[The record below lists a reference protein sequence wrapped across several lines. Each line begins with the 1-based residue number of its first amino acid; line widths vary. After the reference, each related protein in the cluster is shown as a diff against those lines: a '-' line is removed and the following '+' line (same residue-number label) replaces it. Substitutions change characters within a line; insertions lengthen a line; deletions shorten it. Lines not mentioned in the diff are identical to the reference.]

1 MLTNILR
8 KNIWLFL
15 SADILIIGACLYLS
29 YALRF
34 DFTIPDHYLN
44 DLGYVFI
51 ILLFSKI
58 SSFLFFKLYK
68 GMWRFTSISDLI
80 NVLKATFIASLFSI
94 SVILL
99 VLGASSVPR
108 TVLLIDYLL
117 TTIGIAAVRAS
128 VRIYSTRFIVGNE
141 KNKQKNKLTSKIK
154 TRLLLLGAGSSGEKI
169 IREVKENPSSTYRI
183 IGLLDDDP
191 SKIGTT
197 IHSIPILGKIEDLHT
212 ISTSYDE
219 ILICIP
225 TATNTQMRSIV
236 TQCKVVGKPYRTI
249 PTVYELIDKQIS
261 INTIREVSMAD
272 LLGRQEVNLDRS
284 SISNYI
290 YGKRVLVTG
299 AGGSIGSEL
308 VKQCLGYSPDLLLL
322 FDQSEHNLFNIDNYC
337 KETRNSTGIH
347 PILGDI
353 RDKSMVNSVFNSFQP
368 HVVLHAAAY
377 KHVPMQENNPWEA
390 VITNIQGTLNV
401 MEACENN
408 DVDRFVLVSTD
419 KAVNPTNIMGATK
432 RVSEILIQSKTKNS
446 KVKYL
451 GVRFGNVIGSS
462 GSVIPTFQEQ
472 INNGGPITITDPNM
486 KRYFMSIP
494 EAAQLILQAGSIGE
508 NGEIYVLDMGKPV
521 LVKEIAYELI
531 RLSGLEPE
539 VDISIEY
546 IGLRP
551 GEKMYEELMT
561 SSESLVD
568 TSHEK
573 IMVLKDGVDH
583 QWDYLLTEIDKIVQS
598 AKSYDS
604 DLIKNK
610 LKEFIPEYH
619 PSEES
624 KIFNLSPSG
633 KVELH

>member
-1 MLTNILR
+1 
-8 KNIWLFL
+8 
-15 SADILIIGACLYLS
+15 
-29 YALRF
+29 
-34 DFTIPDHYLN
+34 
-44 DLGYVFI
+44 
-51 ILLFSKI
+51 
-58 SSFLFFKLYK
+58 
-68 GMWRFTSISDLI
+68 MWRFTSISDLI
-80 NVLKATFIASLFSI
+80 NVLKSTFIASLFSI

-99 VLGASSVPR
+99 VLGANVIPR
-108 TVLLIDYLL
+108 TVLLIDYIL

-128 VRIYSTRFIVGNE
+128 VRIYSTKFVIGNMGNE
-141 KNKQKNKLTSKIK
+141 RKNKSNSKIK

-183 IGLLDDDP
+183 MGLLDDDP
-191 SKIGTT
+191 NKVGTT
-197 IHSIPILGKIEDLHT
+197 IHSIPILGNIEDLHT
-212 ISTSYDE
+212 ISISYDE

-337 KETRNSTGIH
+337 KEIRNSTGIH

-353 RDKSMVNSVFNSFQP
+353 RDKLMVNSVFNSFQP

-610 LKEFIPEYH
+610 LKEFIPEYN

>member
-1 MLTNILR
+1 MTNILR

-15 SADILIIGACLYLS
+15 SADIFIIGASLYLS

-34 DFTIPDHYLN
+34 DFAIPSHYFN

-58 SSFLFFKLYK
+58 SSFLFFKLYQ

-80 NVLKATFIASLFSI
+80 NVLKSTFIASLFSI

-99 VLGASSVPR
+99 VLGSNAVPR
-108 TVLLIDYLL
+108 TVLLIDYML

-128 VRIYSTRFIVGNE
+128 VRIYSTKFVVGNGR
-141 KNKQKNKLTSKIK
+141 NKQKNKSTSKIK

-183 IGLLDDDP
+183 VGLLDDDP
-191 SKIGTT
+191 SKISTT

-212 ISTSYDE
+212 ISMSYDE

-337 KETRNSTGIH
+337 KEIRNSTGIH

-462 GSVIPTFQEQ
+462 GSVIPTFQKQ

-583 QWDYLLTEIDKIVQS
+583 QWDYLLAEIDKIVLS

-624 KIFNLSPSG
+624 KIFNLTSSG
-633 KVELH
+633 KVELN

>member
-1 MLTNILR
+1 MTNILR

-15 SADILIIGACLYLS
+15 STDILIIGLSLYLS

-34 DFTIPDHYLN
+34 DFAIPDYYLN

-128 VRIYSTRFIVGNE
+128 VRIYSTRFIVGNG

-337 KETRNSTGIH
+337 KEIRNSTGIH

-353 RDKSMVNSVFNSFQP
+353 RDKSMVSSVFNSFQP

-508 NGEIYVLDMGKPV
+508 SGEIYVLDMGKAV

-573 IMVLKDGVDH
+573 IMVLKDGVEH
-583 QWDYLLTEIDKIVQS
+583 QWDYLLSEIDKIVQS

-604 DLIKNK
+604 DLIKSK

-619 PSEES
+619 PSEKS

-633 KVELH
+633 KVEIN

>member
-1 MLTNILR
+1 M
-8 KNIWLFL
+8 
-15 SADILIIGACLYLS
+15 
-29 YALRF
+29 
-34 DFTIPDHYLN
+34 
-44 DLGYVFI
+44 
-51 ILLFSKI
+51 
-58 SSFLFFKLYK
+58 
-68 GMWRFTSISDLI
+68 
-80 NVLKATFIASLFSI
+80 
-94 SVILL
+94 
-99 VLGASSVPR
+99 
-108 TVLLIDYLL
+108 
-117 TTIGIAAVRAS
+117 
-128 VRIYSTRFIVGNE
+128 
-141 KNKQKNKLTSKIK
+141 
-154 TRLLLLGAGSSGEKI
+154 
-169 IREVKENPSSTYRI
+169 
-183 IGLLDDDP
+183 DDDP
-191 SKIGTT
+191 SKISTT

-212 ISTSYDE
+212 ISMSYDE

-337 KETRNSTGIH
+337 KEIRNSTGIH

-583 QWDYLLTEIDKIVQS
+583 QWDYLLVEIGEIVKS

-604 DLIKNK
+604 ELIKNK
-610 LKEFIPEYH
+610 LKEFIPEYR
-619 PSEES
+619 PSEKS
-624 KIFNLSPSG
+624 KIFNLTSSG

>member
-1 MLTNILR
+1 MTNILR

-15 SADILIIGACLYLS
+15 SADIFIIGLSLYLS

-34 DFTIPDHYLN
+34 DFAIPSHYFN

-58 SSFLFFKLYK
+58 SSFLFFKLYQ

-80 NVLKATFIASLFSI
+80 NVLKSTFIASLFSI

-99 VLGASSVPR
+99 VLGSNAVPR
-108 TVLLIDYLL
+108 TVLLIDYML

-128 VRIYSTRFIVGNE
+128 VRIYSTKFVVGNGR
-141 KNKQKNKLTSKIK
+141 NKQKNKSTSKIK

-183 IGLLDDDP
+183 VGLLDDDP
-191 SKIGTT
+191 SKISTT

-212 ISTSYDE
+212 ISMSYDE

-236 TQCKVVGKPYRTI
+236 TQCKVVKKPYRTI

-337 KETRNSTGIH
+337 KEIRNSTGIH

-462 GSVIPTFQEQ
+462 GSVIPTFQKQ

-583 QWDYLLTEIDKIVQS
+583 QWDYLLTEIDKIVLS
-598 AKSYDS
+598 ARSYDS

-610 LKEFIPEYH
+610 LKEFIPEYN

>member
-1 MLTNILR
+1 LTNILR

-15 SADILIIGACLYLS
+15 SADIFIIGASLYLS

-34 DFTIPDHYLN
+34 DFAIPSHYFN

-58 SSFLFFKLYK
+58 SSFLFFKLYQ

-80 NVLKATFIASLFSI
+80 NVLKSTFIASLFSI

-99 VLGASSVPR
+99 VLGPNSVPR

-117 TTIGIAAVRAS
+117 TSIGIAAVRAS
-128 VRIYSTRFIVGNE
+128 VRIYSTKFVIGNGKNE
-141 KNKQKNKLTSKIK
+141 RKNKSTSKIK

-183 IGLLDDDP
+183 VGLLDDDP
-191 SKIGTT
+191 SKISTT

-212 ISTSYDE
+212 ISMSYDE

-236 TQCKVVGKPYRTI
+236 AQCKVVRKPYRTI

-337 KETRNSTGIH
+337 KEIRNSTGIH

-583 QWDYLLTEIDKIVQS
+583 QWDYLLTEIDKIVLS

-604 DLIKNK
+604 DIIKNK

>member
-1 MLTNILR
+1 MTNILR

-15 SADILIIGACLYLS
+15 STDIFIIGLSLYLS

-34 DFTIPDHYLN
+34 DFAIPSHYFN

-58 SSFLFFKLYK
+58 SSFLFFKLYQ

-80 NVLKATFIASLFSI
+80 NVLKSTFIASLFSI

-99 VLGASSVPR
+99 VLGSNAVPR
-108 TVLLIDYLL
+108 TVLLIDYIL

-128 VRIYSTRFIVGNE
+128 VRIYSTKFVVGNGR
-141 KNKQKNKLTSKIK
+141 NKQKNKSTSKIK

-183 IGLLDDDP
+183 VGLLDDDP
-191 SKIGTT
+191 SKISTT

-212 ISTSYDE
+212 ISMSYDE

-337 KETRNSTGIH
+337 KEIRNSTGIH

-401 MEACENN
+401 MESCENN

-462 GSVIPTFQEQ
+462 GSVIPTFQKQ

-583 QWDYLLTEIDKIVQS
+583 QWDYLLTEIDKIVLS
-598 AKSYDS
+598 ARSYDS

>member
-1 MLTNILR
+1 MTNILR

-15 SADILIIGACLYLS
+15 STDIFIIGLSLYLS

-34 DFTIPDHYLN
+34 DFAIPDYYFN

-99 VLGASSVPR
+99 VLGPSSVPR

-128 VRIYSTRFIVGNE
+128 VRIYSTRFIVGNG

-197 IHSIPILGKIEDLHT
+197 IHRIPILGKIEDLHT

-337 KETRNSTGIH
+337 KKIRNSTGIH

-408 DVDRFVLVSTD
+408 VVDRFVLVSTD

-508 NGEIYVLDMGKPV
+508 SGEIYVLDMGKPV

-583 QWDYLLTEIDKIVQS
+583 QWDYLLTEIDKIVLS

-604 DLIKNK
+604 DIIKNK

-619 PSEES
+619 PSEKS
-624 KIFNLSPSG
+624 KIFNLTPSC

>member
-1 MLTNILR
+1 MINILR

-15 SADILIIGACLYLS
+15 SADIFIIGLSLYLS

-34 DFTIPDHYLN
+34 DFAIPDYYLN

-128 VRIYSTRFIVGNE
+128 VRIYSTRFIVGNG

-197 IHSIPILGKIEDLHT
+197 IHRIPILGKIEDLHT

-337 KETRNSTGIH
+337 KEIRNSTGIH

-353 RDKSMVNSVFNSFQP
+353 RDKLMVNSVFNSFQP

-508 NGEIYVLDMGKPV
+508 SGEIYVLDMGKPV

-561 SSESLVD
+561 SSESLID

-573 IMVLKDGVDH
+573 IMVLKDGVEH
-583 QWDYLLTEIDKIVQS
+583 QWDYLLAEIDKIVQS

-604 DLIKNK
+604 ELIKNK

-619 PSEES
+619 PSEKS

-633 KVELH
+633 KVEIN

>member
-1 MLTNILR
+1 MTNILR

-15 SADILIIGACLYLS
+15 SADIFIIGLSLYLS

-34 DFTIPDHYLN
+34 DFAIPSHYFN

-58 SSFLFFKLYK
+58 SSFLFFKLYQ

-80 NVLKATFIASLFSI
+80 NVLKSTFIASLFSI

-99 VLGASSVPR
+99 VLGSNAVPR
-108 TVLLIDYLL
+108 TVLLIDYML

-128 VRIYSTRFIVGNE
+128 VRIYSTKFVVGNGR
-141 KNKQKNKLTSKIK
+141 NKQKNKSTSKIK

-183 IGLLDDDP
+183 VGLLDDDP
-191 SKIGTT
+191 SKISTT

-212 ISTSYDE
+212 ISMSYDE

-337 KETRNSTGIH
+337 KEIRNSTGIH

-583 QWDYLLTEIDKIVQS
+583 QWDYLLTEIDKIVLS

>member
-1 MLTNILR
+1 MTNILR

-15 SADILIIGACLYLS
+15 STDIFIIGLSLYLS

-34 DFTIPDHYLN
+34 DFAIPSHYFN

-58 SSFLFFKLYK
+58 SSFLFFKLYQ

-80 NVLKATFIASLFSI
+80 NVLKSTFIASLFSI

-99 VLGASSVPR
+99 VLGSNAVPR
-108 TVLLIDYLL
+108 TVLLIDYML

-128 VRIYSTRFIVGNE
+128 VRIYSTKFVVGNGR
-141 KNKQKNKLTSKIK
+141 NKQKNKSTSKIK

-183 IGLLDDDP
+183 VGLLDDDP
-191 SKIGTT
+191 SKISTT

-212 ISTSYDE
+212 ISMSYDE

-337 KETRNSTGIH
+337 KEIRNSTGIH

-583 QWDYLLTEIDKIVQS
+583 QWDYLLTEIDKIVLS
-598 AKSYDS
+598 ARSYDS

>member
-1 MLTNILR
+1 
-8 KNIWLFL
+8 
-15 SADILIIGACLYLS
+15 
-29 YALRF
+29 
-34 DFTIPDHYLN
+34 
-44 DLGYVFI
+44 
-51 ILLFSKI
+51 
-58 SSFLFFKLYK
+58 
-68 GMWRFTSISDLI
+68 
-80 NVLKATFIASLFSI
+80 
-94 SVILL
+94 
-99 VLGASSVPR
+99 
-108 TVLLIDYLL
+108 
-117 TTIGIAAVRAS
+117 
-128 VRIYSTRFIVGNE
+128 
-141 KNKQKNKLTSKIK
+141 
-154 TRLLLLGAGSSGEKI
+154 
-169 IREVKENPSSTYRI
+169 
-183 IGLLDDDP
+183 LDDDP
-191 SKIGTT
+191 SKISTT

-212 ISTSYDE
+212 ISMSYDE

-236 TQCKVVGKPYRTI
+236 AQCKVVRKPYRTI

-337 KETRNSTGIH
+337 KEIRNSTGIH

-583 QWDYLLTEIDKIVQS
+583 QWDYLLTEIDKIVLS
-598 AKSYDS
+598 ARSYDS

>member
-1 MLTNILR
+1 MTNILR

-15 SADILIIGACLYLS
+15 STDIFIIGASLYLS

-34 DFTIPDHYLN
+34 DFAIPSHYFN

-58 SSFLFFKLYK
+58 SSFLFFKLYQ

-80 NVLKATFIASLFSI
+80 NVLKSTFIASLFSI

-99 VLGASSVPR
+99 VLGSNAVPR
-108 TVLLIDYLL
+108 TVLLIDYML

-128 VRIYSTRFIVGNE
+128 VRIYSTKFVMGNGR
-141 KNKQKNKLTSKIK
+141 NKQKNKSTSKIK

-183 IGLLDDDP
+183 VGLLDDDP
-191 SKIGTT
+191 SKISTT

-212 ISTSYDE
+212 ISMSYDE

-236 TQCKVVGKPYRTI
+236 AQCKVVRKPYRTI

-337 KETRNSTGIH
+337 KEIRNSTGIH

-353 RDKSMVNSVFNSFQP
+353 RDKLMVNSVFNSFQP

-583 QWDYLLTEIDKIVQS
+583 QWDYLLTEIDKIVLS

-604 DLIKNK
+604 DIIKNK
-610 LKEFIPEYH
+610 LKEFIPEYN

>member
-1 MLTNILR
+1 MTNILR

-15 SADILIIGACLYLS
+15 SADIFIIGLSLYLS

-34 DFTIPDHYLN
+34 DFAIPDYYLN

-128 VRIYSTRFIVGNE
+128 VRIYSTRFIVGNG

-337 KETRNSTGIH
+337 KKIRNSTGIH

-353 RDKSMVNSVFNSFQP
+353 RDKSMVSSVFNSFQP

-508 NGEIYVLDMGKPV
+508 SGEIYVLDMGKPV

-583 QWDYLLTEIDKIVQS
+583 QWDYLLAEIDKIVKS

-619 PSEES
+619 PSEKS
-624 KIFNLSPSG
+624 KIFNLSSSG
-633 KVELH
+633 KVEIN

>member
-1 MLTNILR
+1 MTNILR

-15 SADILIIGACLYLS
+15 SADIFIIGASLYLS

-34 DFTIPDHYLN
+34 DFAIPSHYFN

-58 SSFLFFKLYK
+58 SSFLFFKLYQ

-80 NVLKATFIASLFSI
+80 NVLKSTFIASLFSI

-99 VLGASSVPR
+99 VLGPNSVPR

-128 VRIYSTRFIVGNE
+128 VRIYSTKFVVGNGR
-141 KNKQKNKLTSKIK
+141 NKQKNKSTSKIK

-183 IGLLDDDP
+183 VGLLDDDP
-191 SKIGTT
+191 SKISTT

-212 ISTSYDE
+212 ISMSYDE

-337 KETRNSTGIH
+337 KEIRNSTGIH

-462 GSVIPTFQEQ
+462 GSVIPTFQKQ

-583 QWDYLLTEIDKIVQS
+583 QWDYLLTEIDKIVLS

>member
-1 MLTNILR
+1 
-8 KNIWLFL
+8 
-15 SADILIIGACLYLS
+15 
-29 YALRF
+29 
-34 DFTIPDHYLN
+34 
-44 DLGYVFI
+44 
-51 ILLFSKI
+51 
-58 SSFLFFKLYK
+58 
-68 GMWRFTSISDLI
+68 MWRFTSISDLI
-80 NVLKATFIASLFSI
+80 NVLKSTFIASLFSI

-99 VLGASSVPR
+99 ILGPNAVPR
-108 TVLLIDYLL
+108 TVLLIDYML
-117 TTIGIAAVRAS
+117 TTIGIAAIRAS
-128 VRIYSTRFIVGNE
+128 VRIYSTKFVVGNL
-141 KNKQKNKLTSKIK
+141 KNKRKNNKLTSKIK

-183 IGLLDDDP
+183 MGLLDDDP
-191 SKIGTT
+191 SKISTT
-197 IHSIPILGKIEDLHT
+197 IHGIPILGKIEDLHI

-337 KETRNSTGIH
+337 KKIRNSTGIH

-353 RDKSMVNSVFNSFQP
+353 RDKLMVNSVFNSFQP

-508 NGEIYVLDMGKPV
+508 SGEIYVLDMGKPV

-573 IMVLKDGVDH
+573 IMVLKDGVEH
-583 QWDYLLTEIDKIVQS
+583 QWDYLLAEIDKIVKS

-604 DLIKNK
+604 NLIKNK

>member
-1 MLTNILR
+1 MTNILR

-15 SADILIIGACLYLS
+15 SADIFIIGASLYLS

-34 DFTIPDHYLN
+34 DFAIPSHYFN

-58 SSFLFFKLYK
+58 SSFLFFKLYQ

-80 NVLKATFIASLFSI
+80 NVLKSTFIASLFSI

-99 VLGASSVPR
+99 VLGSNAVPR
-108 TVLLIDYLL
+108 TVLLIDYML

-128 VRIYSTRFIVGNE
+128 VRIYSTKFVVGNGR
-141 KNKQKNKLTSKIK
+141 NKQKNKSTSKIK

-183 IGLLDDDP
+183 VGLLDDDP
-191 SKIGTT
+191 SKISTT

-212 ISTSYDE
+212 ISMSYDE

-337 KETRNSTGIH
+337 KEIRNSTGIH

-462 GSVIPTFQEQ
+462 GSVIPTFQKQ

-551 GEKMYEELMT
+551 GEKLYVELMT

-583 QWDYLLTEIDKIVQS
+583 QWDYLLTEIDKIVLS
-598 AKSYDS
+598 ARSYDS

>member
-1 MLTNILR
+1 
-8 KNIWLFL
+8 
-15 SADILIIGACLYLS
+15 
-29 YALRF
+29 
-34 DFTIPDHYLN
+34 
-44 DLGYVFI
+44 
-51 ILLFSKI
+51 
-58 SSFLFFKLYK
+58 
-68 GMWRFTSISDLI
+68 MWRFTSISDLI
-80 NVLKATFIASLFSI
+80 NVLKSTFIASLFSI

-99 VLGASSVPR
+99 VLGSNAVPR
-108 TVLLIDYLL
+108 TVLLIDYML

-128 VRIYSTRFIVGNE
+128 VRIYSTKFVVGNGR
-141 KNKQKNKLTSKIK
+141 NKQKNKSTSKIK

-183 IGLLDDDP
+183 VGLLDDDP
-191 SKIGTT
+191 SKISTT

-212 ISTSYDE
+212 ISMSYDE

-337 KETRNSTGIH
+337 KEIRNSTGIH

-462 GSVIPTFQEQ
+462 GSVIPTFQKQ

-583 QWDYLLTEIDKIVQS
+583 QWDYLLTEIDKIVLS
-598 AKSYDS
+598 ARSYDS

>member
-1 MLTNILR
+1 MTNILR

-15 SADILIIGACLYLS
+15 SADIFIIGASLYLS

-34 DFTIPDHYLN
+34 DFAIPSHYFN

-58 SSFLFFKLYK
+58 SSFLFFKLYQ

-80 NVLKATFIASLFSI
+80 NVLKSTFIASLFSI

-99 VLGASSVPR
+99 VLGSNAVPR
-108 TVLLIDYLL
+108 TVLLIDYML

-128 VRIYSTRFIVGNE
+128 VRIYSTKFVVGNGR
-141 KNKQKNKLTSKIK
+141 NKQKNKSTSKIK

-183 IGLLDDDP
+183 VGLLDDDP
-191 SKIGTT
+191 SKISTT

-212 ISTSYDE
+212 ISMSYDE

-337 KETRNSTGIH
+337 KEIRNSTGIH

-462 GSVIPTFQEQ
+462 GSVIPTFQKQ

>member
-1 MLTNILR
+1 MTNILR

-15 SADILIIGACLYLS
+15 SVDIFIIGASLYLS

-34 DFTIPDHYLN
+34 DFAIPSHYSN

-58 SSFLFFKLYK
+58 SSFLFFKLYQ

-80 NVLKATFIASLFSI
+80 NVLKSTFIASLFSI

-99 VLGASSVPR
+99 VLGSNAVPR
-108 TVLLIDYLL
+108 TVLLIDYML

-128 VRIYSTRFIVGNE
+128 VRIYSTKFVVGNGR
-141 KNKQKNKLTSKIK
+141 NKQKNKSTSKIK

-183 IGLLDDDP
+183 VGLLDDDP
-191 SKIGTT
+191 SKISTT

-212 ISTSYDE
+212 ISMSYDE

-236 TQCKVVGKPYRTI
+236 AQCKVVGKPYRTI

-337 KETRNSTGIH
+337 KEIRNSTGIH

-408 DVDRFVLVSTD
+408 VVDRFVLVSTD

-462 GSVIPTFQEQ
+462 GSVIPTFQKQ

-583 QWDYLLTEIDKIVQS
+583 QWDYLLTEIDKIVLS

>member
-1 MLTNILR
+1 MTNILR

-15 SADILIIGACLYLS
+15 SADIFIIGASLYLS

-34 DFTIPDHYLN
+34 DFAIPSHYFN

-58 SSFLFFKLYK
+58 SSFLFFKLYQ

-80 NVLKATFIASLFSI
+80 NVLKSTFIASLFSI

-99 VLGASSVPR
+99 VLGSNAVPR
-108 TVLLIDYLL
+108 TVLLIDYIL

-128 VRIYSTRFIVGNE
+128 VRIYSTKFVVGNGR
-141 KNKQKNKLTSKIK
+141 NKQKNKSTSKIK

-183 IGLLDDDP
+183 VGLLDDDP
-191 SKIGTT
+191 SKISTT

-212 ISTSYDE
+212 ISMSYDE

-236 TQCKVVGKPYRTI
+236 AQCKVVRKPYRTI

-337 KETRNSTGIH
+337 KEIRNSTGIH

-462 GSVIPTFQEQ
+462 GSVIPTFQKQ

-604 DLIKNK
+604 EIIKNK

-624 KIFNLSPSG
+624 KIFNLTPSG
-633 KVELH
+633 KVELN

>member
-1 MLTNILR
+1 MTNILR

-15 SADILIIGACLYLS
+15 SADIFIIGASLYLS

-34 DFTIPDHYLN
+34 DFAIPSHYFN

-58 SSFLFFKLYK
+58 SSFLFFKLYQ

-80 NVLKATFIASLFSI
+80 NVLKSTFIASLFSI

-99 VLGASSVPR
+99 VLGSNAVPR
-108 TVLLIDYLL
+108 TVLLIDYML

-128 VRIYSTRFIVGNE
+128 VRIYSTKFVVGNGR
-141 KNKQKNKLTSKIK
+141 NKQKNKSTSKIK

-183 IGLLDDDP
+183 MGLLDDD
-191 SKIGTT
+191 SNKIGTT

-337 KETRNSTGIH
+337 KEIRNSTGIH

-462 GSVIPTFQEQ
+462 GSVIPTFQKQ

-573 IMVLKDGVDH
+573 IMVLKDGVEH
-583 QWDYLLTEIDKIVQS
+583 QWDYLLSEIDKIVQS

-624 KIFNLSPSG
+624 KIFNLTPSG
-633 KVELH
+633 KVELN

>member
-1 MLTNILR
+1 LTNILR

-15 SADILIIGACLYLS
+15 STDIFIIGLSLYLS

-34 DFTIPDHYLN
+34 DFAIPSYYFN

-58 SSFLFFKLYK
+58 SSFLFFKLYQ

-80 NVLKATFIASLFSI
+80 NVLKSTFIASLFSI

-99 VLGASSVPR
+99 VLGSNAVPR
-108 TVLLIDYLL
+108 TVLLIDYML

-128 VRIYSTRFIVGNE
+128 VRIYSTRFIVGNG

-197 IHSIPILGKIEDLHT
+197 IHRIPILGKIEDLHT

-337 KETRNSTGIH
+337 KEIRNSTGIH

-583 QWDYLLTEIDKIVQS
+583 QWDYLLTEIDKIVLS

-604 DLIKNK
+604 DIIKNK

>member
-1 MLTNILR
+1 LTNILR

-15 SADILIIGACLYLS
+15 STDIFIIGASLYLS

-34 DFTIPDHYLN
+34 DFAIPSHYFN

-58 SSFLFFKLYK
+58 SSFLFFKLYQ

-80 NVLKATFIASLFSI
+80 NVLKSTFIASLFSI

-99 VLGASSVPR
+99 VLGSNAVPR
-108 TVLLIDYLL
+108 TVLLIDYML

-128 VRIYSTRFIVGNE
+128 VRIYSTKFVVGNG

-337 KETRNSTGIH
+337 KEIRNSTGIH

-353 RDKSMVNSVFNSFQP
+353 RDKSMVSSVFNSFQP

-508 NGEIYVLDMGKPV
+508 SGEIYVLDMGKPV

-573 IMVLKDGVDH
+573 IMVLKDGIEH
-583 QWDYLLTEIDKIVQS
+583 QWDYLLAEIDKIVKS

-619 PSEES
+619 PSEKS

-633 KVELH
+633 KVEIN

>member
-1 MLTNILR
+1 LTNILR

-15 SADILIIGACLYLS
+15 STDILIIGLSLYLS

-34 DFTIPDHYLN
+34 DFAIPDHYFN

-51 ILLFSKI
+51 ILSFSKI

-80 NVLKATFIASLFSI
+80 NVLKSTFIASLFSI

-99 VLGASSVPR
+99 ILGPNAVPR
-108 TVLLIDYLL
+108 TVLLIDYML
-117 TTIGIAAVRAS
+117 TTIGIAAIRAS
-128 VRIYSTRFIVGNE
+128 VRIYSTKFVVGNL
-141 KNKQKNKLTSKIK
+141 KNKRKNNKLTSKIK

-183 IGLLDDDP
+183 VGLLDDDP
-191 SKIGTT
+191 NKIGTT

-236 TQCKVVGKPYRTI
+236 SQCKVVGKPYRTI

-322 FDQSEHNLFNIDNYC
+322 FDQSEHNLFKIDNYC
-337 KETRNSTGIH
+337 KQTRNSTGIH

-353 RDKSMVNSVFNSFQP
+353 RDKSMVNSVFGSFQP

-508 NGEIYVLDMGKPV
+508 SGEIYVLDMGKPV

-573 IMVLKDGVDH
+573 IMVLKDGVEH
-583 QWDYLLTEIDKIVQS
+583 QWDYLLAEIDKIVKS

-604 DLIKNK
+604 NLIKNK

-619 PSEES
+619 PSEKS
-624 KIFNLSPSG
+624 QIFNLSPTG

>member
-1 MLTNILR
+1 MTNILR

-15 SADILIIGACLYLS
+15 STDILIIGASLYLS

-34 DFTIPDHYLN
+34 DFAIPDYYFN

-128 VRIYSTRFIVGNE
+128 VRIYSTRFIVGNG

-197 IHSIPILGKIEDLHT
+197 IHRIPILGKIEDLHT

-337 KETRNSTGIH
+337 KEIRNSTGIH

-573 IMVLKDGVDH
+573 IMVLKDGVEH
-583 QWDYLLTEIDKIVQS
+583 QWDYLLAEIDKIVKS

-604 DLIKNK
+604 DLIKRK

-619 PSEES
+619 PSEKS

-633 KVELH
+633 KVEIN

>member
-1 MLTNILR
+1 MTNILR

-15 SADILIIGACLYLS
+15 SADIFIIGLSLYLS

-34 DFTIPDHYLN
+34 DFAIPDYYLN

-128 VRIYSTRFIVGNE
+128 VRIYSTRFIVGNG

-337 KETRNSTGIH
+337 KEIRNSTGIH

-353 RDKSMVNSVFNSFQP
+353 RDKSMVSSVFNSFQP

-508 NGEIYVLDMGKPV
+508 SGEIYVLDMGKAV

-561 SSESLVD
+561 SSESLID

-573 IMVLKDGVDH
+573 IMVLKDGVEH
-583 QWDYLLTEIDKIVQS
+583 QWDYLLSEIDKIVRS

-604 DLIKNK
+604 DLIKSK

-619 PSEES
+619 PSEKS
-624 KIFNLSPSG
+624 KIFNLTSSG

>member
-1 MLTNILR
+1 MTNILR

-15 SADILIIGACLYLS
+15 SADIFIIGASLYLS

-34 DFTIPDHYLN
+34 DFAIPSHYFN

-58 SSFLFFKLYK
+58 SSFLFFKLYQ

-80 NVLKATFIASLFSI
+80 NVLKSTFIASLFSI

-99 VLGASSVPR
+99 VLGSNAVPR
-108 TVLLIDYLL
+108 TVLLIDYML

-128 VRIYSTRFIVGNE
+128 VRIYSTKFVVGNGR
-141 KNKQKNKLTSKIK
+141 NKQKNKSTSKIK

-169 IREVKENPSSTYRI
+169 IREVKENPTSTYRI
-183 IGLLDDDP
+183 VGLLDDDP
-191 SKIGTT
+191 SKISTT

-212 ISTSYDE
+212 ISMSYDE

-236 TQCKVVGKPYRTI
+236 AQCKVVRKPYRTI

-337 KETRNSTGIH
+337 KEIRNSTGIH

-583 QWDYLLTEIDKIVQS
+583 QWDYLLTEIDKIVLS
-598 AKSYDS
+598 ARSYDS

-624 KIFNLSPSG
+624 KIFNLTPSG
-633 KVELH
+633 KVELN

>member
-1 MLTNILR
+1 MTNILR

-15 SADILIIGACLYLS
+15 STDIFIIGLSLYLS

-34 DFTIPDHYLN
+34 DFAIPSHYFN

-58 SSFLFFKLYK
+58 SSFLFFKLYQ

-80 NVLKATFIASLFSI
+80 NVLKSTFIASLFSI

-99 VLGASSVPR
+99 VLGSNAVPR
-108 TVLLIDYLL
+108 TVLLIDYML

-128 VRIYSTRFIVGNE
+128 VRIYSTKFVVGNGR
-141 KNKQKNKLTSKIK
+141 NKQKNKSTSKIK

-183 IGLLDDDP
+183 VGLLDDDP
-191 SKIGTT
+191 SKISTT

-212 ISTSYDE
+212 ISMSYDE

-236 TQCKVVGKPYRTI
+236 AQCKVVRKPYRTI

-337 KETRNSTGIH
+337 KEIRNSTGIH

-462 GSVIPTFQEQ
+462 GSVIPTFQKQ

-573 IMVLKDGVDH
+573 IMVLKDGVEH
-583 QWDYLLTEIDKIVQS
+583 QWDYLLSEIDKIVRS

-604 DLIKNK
+604 DLIKSK

-619 PSEES
+619 PSE
-624 KIFNLSPSG
+624 KTQIFNLSPSG
-633 KVELH
+633 KVELN

>member
-1 MLTNILR
+1 MNILR

-15 SADILIIGACLYLS
+15 SADMLIIGASLYLS

-34 DFTIPDHYLN
+34 DFAIPDHYFN

-58 SSFLFFKLYK
+58 SSFLIFKLYQ

-80 NVLKATFIASLFSI
+80 NVLKSTFIASLFSI

-99 VLGASSVPR
+99 ILGPNAVPR
-108 TVLLIDYLL
+108 TVLLIDYML

-128 VRIYSTRFIVGNE
+128 VRIYSTKFFVGNG
-141 KNKQKNKLTSKIK
+141 KNKRKNKFTTKIK

-183 IGLLDDDP
+183 MGLLDDDP

-197 IHSIPILGKIEDLHT
+197 IHNIPILGKIEDLHT

-322 FDQSEHNLFNIDNYC
+322 FDQSEHNLFKIDNYC
-337 KETRNSTGIH
+337 KQTRNSTGIH

-353 RDKSMVNSVFNSFQP
+353 RDRLMVNSVFSSFQP

-508 NGEIYVLDMGKPV
+508 SGEIYVLDMGKPV

-573 IMVLKDGVDH
+573 IMVLKDGVEH
-583 QWDYLLTEIDKIVQS
+583 QWDYLLAEIDKIVKS

-604 DLIKNK
+604 NLIKNK

-619 PSEES
+619 PSEKS
-624 KIFNLSPSG
+624 QIFNLSPTG

>member
-1 MLTNILR
+1 MTNILR

-15 SADILIIGACLYLS
+15 SADIFIIGASLYLS

-34 DFTIPDHYLN
+34 DFAIPSHYFN

-58 SSFLFFKLYK
+58 SSFLFFKLYQ

-80 NVLKATFIASLFSI
+80 NVLKSTLIASLFSI

-99 VLGASSVPR
+99 VLGSNAVPR
-108 TVLLIDYLL
+108 TVLLIDYML

-128 VRIYSTRFIVGNE
+128 VRIYSTKFLVGNG
-141 KNKQKNKLTSKIK
+141 KNKQKNKSTSKIK

-183 IGLLDDDP
+183 VGLLDDDP
-191 SKIGTT
+191 SKISTT

-212 ISTSYDE
+212 ISMSYDE

-236 TQCKVVGKPYRTI
+236 AQCKVVRKPYRTI

-337 KETRNSTGIH
+337 KEIRNSTGIH

-462 GSVIPTFQEQ
+462 GSVIPTFQKQ

-604 DLIKNK
+604 EIIKNK

>member
-1 MLTNILR
+1 MTNILR

-15 SADILIIGACLYLS
+15 SADIFIIGASLYLS

-34 DFTIPDHYLN
+34 DFAIPSHYFN

-58 SSFLFFKLYK
+58 SSFLFFKLYQ

-80 NVLKATFIASLFSI
+80 NVLKSTFIASLFSI

-99 VLGASSVPR
+99 VLGSNAVPR
-108 TVLLIDYLL
+108 TVLLIDYML

-128 VRIYSTRFIVGNE
+128 VRIYSTKFLVGNG
-141 KNKQKNKLTSKIK
+141 KNKQKNKSTSKIK

-183 IGLLDDDP
+183 VGLLDDDP
-191 SKIGTT
+191 SKISTT

-212 ISTSYDE
+212 ISMSYDE

-337 KETRNSTGIH
+337 KEIRNSTGIH

>member
-1 MLTNILR
+1 
-8 KNIWLFL
+8 
-15 SADILIIGACLYLS
+15 
-29 YALRF
+29 
-34 DFTIPDHYLN
+34 
-44 DLGYVFI
+44 
-51 ILLFSKI
+51 
-58 SSFLFFKLYK
+58 
-68 GMWRFTSISDLI
+68 MWRFTSISDLI
-80 NVLKATFIASLFSI
+80 NVLKSTFIASLFSI

-99 VLGASSVPR
+99 VLGANAVPR
-108 TVLLIDYLL
+108 TVLLIDYIL

-128 VRIYSTRFIVGNE
+128 VRIYSTKFVVGNG
-141 KNKQKNKLTSKIK
+141 KNKQKNKSTSKIK

-337 KETRNSTGIH
+337 KKIRNSTGIH

-353 RDKSMVNSVFNSFQP
+353 RDKSMVSSVFNSFQP

-508 NGEIYVLDMGKPV
+508 SGEIYVLDMGKPV

-531 RLSGLEPE
+531 RLSGFEPE

-583 QWDYLLTEIDKIVQS
+583 QWDYLLTEIDKIVLS

-604 DLIKNK
+604 DIIKNK
-610 LKEFIPEYH
+610 LKDFIPEYN
-619 PSEES
+619 PSEKS

-633 KVELH
+633 KVEFH

>member
-1 MLTNILR
+1 MTNILR

-15 SADILIIGACLYLS
+15 STDIFIIGLSLYLS

-34 DFTIPDHYLN
+34 DFAIPSHYFN

-58 SSFLFFKLYK
+58 SSFLFFKLYQ

-80 NVLKATFIASLFSI
+80 NVLKSTFIASLFSI

-99 VLGASSVPR
+99 VLGSNSVPR

-128 VRIYSTRFIVGNE
+128 VRIYSTKFVVGNG
-141 KNKQKNKLTSKIK
+141 KNKQKNKPTSKIK

-183 IGLLDDDP
+183 VGLLDDDP
-191 SKIGTT
+191 SKISTT

-212 ISTSYDE
+212 ISMSYDE

-337 KETRNSTGIH
+337 KEIRNSTGIH

-462 GSVIPTFQEQ
+462 GSVIPTFQKQ

-583 QWDYLLTEIDKIVQS
+583 QWDYLLTEIDKIILS
-598 AKSYDS
+598 ARSYDS